1 MSNEIVKREGED
13 VAESLISR
21 AIEKGMT
28 VEALEKLLAMRTQL
42 RQEKAKELFDIA
54 MSELQGECPIIAKI
68 KAGGKTNAGQIA
80 YYYAPLE
87 EIVGQVKEIIRRHGF
102 SYLVKA
108 ETTEQGVKVN
118 CIVKHIAG
126 HSEQTEISMPFGTK
140 TNVMSQ
146 PQVVAS
152 ALTFAKRYAFCN
164 AFGIMTADE
173 DNDGQIK
180 PTGKAQELPKKESV
194 PPVNTPPVNTP
205 PPANTNP
212 PETYKLKLYN
222 LLKAHCSNNEED
234 MKEQLIQLTEFT
246 GKDGKLYKGKDT
258 IRGLSEKQAQIAYGK
273 LKALLEKNKPKNN
286 LDTAKEMGQELKQAT
301 FPNEALLDG
310 EMNQGGDEK

>member
-180 PTGKAQELPKKESV
+180 QPTGKAQELPKASEPKKESV
-194 PPVNTPPVNTP
+194 

-246 GKDGKLYKGKDT
+246 NNDGKLYKGKDT

-301 FPNEALLDG
+301 FPNETLLDG
-310 EMNQGGDEK
+310 EMNQGGEEK